1 MLHLAFWTTQ
11 SLTRWP
17 RAVLFQAK
25 NVSPCID
32 EAILEASWKPSAVPL
47 VGYSI
52 TNETFGMATGKA
64 PVQAPVYV

>member
-1 MLHLAFWTTQ
+1 VLHFAFWTMQ

-17 RAVLFQAK
+17 RAALFQAK

-32 EAILEASWKPSAVPL
+32 EAILEASRKPSAVPL

-52 TNETFGMATGKA
+52 TKETFGIATGKA
-64 PVQAPVYV
+64 PVQAPV